1 MRKFILICI
10 VCLSGSLILGN
21 PQLFAQEKTS
31 FYIGASLLN
40 TWSQLDDAHTKQFFY
55 NNVGV
60 DYDDSFGFKLRGG
73 LIMNEY
79 FSAEGIIE
87 YVAPF
92 ESDISGI
99 IRPYKTKIDVL
110 TAGANAKCTLPV
122 KEYFVPYVLFGMG
135 LFNSYEKITGTQYTK
150 KTDWGIG
157 SRIGI
162 GADVIYQH
170 NYSVGMEIEQVIGFG
185 NVDHIQYTNISIGAA
200 YRF

>member
-10 VCLSGSLILGN
+10 VSLSGLIILGSSSI
-21 PQLFAQEKTS
+21 FAQEKTS
-31 FYIGASLLN
+31 FYIGASLSS
-40 TWSQLDDAHTKQFFY
+40 TWSQLDEAHTKDFFY
-55 NNVGV
+55 NRVGV

-73 LIMNEY
+73 LILNEY

-92 ESDISGI
+92 ESDIRGTSGQ
-99 IRPYKTKIDVL
+99 YETKIDVF
-110 TAGANAKCTLPV
+110 TAGANAKCTLPI

-135 LFNSYEKITGTQYTK
+135 LFNSYEKISGRYYKK

-157 SRIGI
+157 SRIAFGT
-162 GADVIYQH
+162 DLIYQH
-170 NYSVGMEIEQVIGFG
+170 NYSVGMEVEHVLGFG